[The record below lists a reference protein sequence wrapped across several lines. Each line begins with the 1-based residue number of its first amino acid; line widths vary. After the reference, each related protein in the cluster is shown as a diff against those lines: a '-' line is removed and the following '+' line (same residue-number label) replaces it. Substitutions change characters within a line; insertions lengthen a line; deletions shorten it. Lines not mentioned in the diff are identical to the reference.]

1 MTTFTIVHQL
11 PGRIRMRVSAKRN
24 DAAYFARLSEYLAG
38 LAGVRASQVN
48 AATGSVVVHYDG
60 DADLLLARMREQIP
74 HLVIENDHRSKNN
87 SPIGTRP
94 FRIVSGRQLSPM
106 WMLGAVLSAV
116 GVMQTFRGKIAV
128 PSITAFWY
136 ALDSFRQSGK
146 HRNEI
151 P

>member
-24 DAAYFARLSEYLAG
+24 DAVYLSRLSECLTCI
-38 LAGVRASQVN
+38 AGVRGSQVN

-60 DADLLLARMREQIP
+60 DPGLLLERMREQIP
-74 HLVIENDHRSKNN
+74 HLVIENNYRIKNN
-87 SPIGTRP
+87 SPSGIRP
-94 FRIVSGRQLSPM
+94 FRIIRGRQLSPM
-106 WMLGAVLSAV
+106 LLLGSALAAV

-146 HRNEI
+146 HHN
-151 P
+151 